1 MSESRQ
7 YELMYVISPDVG
19 EDGVAELHTQ
29 IETIVAGLDG
39 RITKNENWGRRRL
52 AYEINKKREGTYVVA
67 LIEGPGEIVKELD
80 RKLKVIDNVL
90 RHLVVRVD
98 EDLRKADRAREKRQ
112 TRRQRRKG
120 TPPPSAHE
128 PAAAASESAIS
139 TTPASNVSDEETTEP
154 SETAAVEEK
163 REVEE

>member
-29 IETIVAGLDG
+29 IETIVTGLEG

-139 TTPASNVSDEETTEP
+139 TTPARNVSDEETTEP
-154 SETAAVEEK
+154 SETAGVEEK

>member
-29 IETIVAGLDG
+29 IETIVTGLDG

-90 RHLVVRVD
+90 RHLIMRVD

-120 TPPPSAHE
+120 IPPPSAHE
-128 PAAAASESAIS
+128 PAVAASESAIS
-139 TTPASNVSDEETTEP
+139 TTPARNVSDEETTKP
-154 SETAAVEEK
+154 SETAGGEEK